1 MPWAFSL
8 EIALMEETGW
18 SWRELME
25 TPYPV
30 VQTLAVRLN
39 ARNRAAKEKRVQ
51 DAAEKAVKD
60 AMNRMQGRR

>member
-1 MPWAFSL
+1 MPWAFSV

-18 SWRELME
+18 SWQELME

-39 ARNRAAKEKRVQ
+39 ARNRATKEKRIQ
-51 DAAEKAVKD
+51 DAAEKAAKD
-60 AMNRMQGRR
+60 AMNRLQGRR